1 MSMKRFRVNGHSLG
15 YVHGHSLLKMGVRV
29 FRGLVIAVIAVIAVF
44 FAMPVW
50 LCVGLA
56 MTESLLIFF
65 IKKTYDRY
73 DRYDHTNKIK
83 GSGGH
88 SPVIVVIAI

>member
-1 MSMKRFRVNGHSLG
+1 
-15 YVHGHSLLKMGVRV
+15 
-29 FRGLVIAVIAVIAVF
+29 
-44 FAMPVW
+44 
-50 LCVGLA
+50 VGLA